1 MKISLK
7 NVLLSSFFGALGP
20 FFNKQATLDKDRKVV
35 QYFDDTD
42 YPWLIYV
49 FNVLCIFMMLW
60 ANTVA
65 VKYKMLSYK
74 YDGAFIG
81 TTLIFVLGYVFS
93 SLLDYVYDQQLLPY
107 MKILGALMIMMGVTM
122 LSWQEEKD
130 EVFKRAPSVLIVY
143 QHQEEIYIDDRK
155 STRSEA
161 LLKKPELPKKVS
173 QTKIKTPKPAKQ
185 PAKAATASKQKSGP
199 KDTRKSKTP

>member
-1 MKISLK
+1 MKFSLK

-49 FNVLCIFMMLW
+49 FNVLCLMMMVW
-60 ANTVA
+60 ANTIA

-74 YDGAFIG
+74 FDGAFIG

-93 SLLDYVYDQQLLPY
+93 SGFDYVYSQQILPY
-107 MKILGALMIMMGVTM
+107 MKILGALLIMLGVTL

-130 EVFKRAPSVLIVY
+130 EVLKRAPSVLIIY

-155 STRSEA
+155 SAKSEA
-161 LLKKPELPKKVS
+161 LIKKPAPPKKIP
-173 QTKIKTPKPAKQ
+173 QTKIKTPKPALQ
-185 PAKAATASKQKSGP
+185 PAKAAPASKQKPGP